1 MTQIKEIGK
10 RELLNKLFEGTGY
23 TNIAAGTMVQ
33 SVAPAAG
40 QPAAATG
47 QPTAAAGQPAA
58 AAGGS
63 VGFVTP
69 SGRQDTMV
77 DSFLWLEAI
86 DFNLVYTPL
95 KHLGYKIVLNAVGRL
110 FAKCSQLK
118 GLQFT
123 IGLSAR
129 FSVENIQ
136 ELWSGVVTAA
146 KEYGAEQLSLELNSS
161 LTGISI
167 AVASMGVQKQ
177 SVMEKIPPVAKNH
190 LICITGDLG
199 AAYLGLHVLE
209 RERVAFEKI
218 PQSEI
223 AKYKQPD
230 LSKYKYILSQYLGP
244 HFSPTLLQ
252 QWKEAKIYPSSG
264 YFITRGLAYTV
275 KRLCEESGLGA
286 KIFIT
291 KIPIASKTFEAA
303 EEFGIDAT
311 TSALNGVDDYK
322 FLFTI
327 PLEKHDELKREFP
340 AYDIIGHLCAPEAG
354 QTIIT
359 PDGASLEIKAQ
370 E

>member
-40 QPAAATG
+40 QPSAAAG
-47 QPTAAAGQPAA
+47 QPTAAAG
-58 AAGGS
+58 GS
-63 VGFVTP
+63 MGFVTP
-69 SGRQDTMV
+69 SGRQYTMV

-110 FAKCSQLK
+110 FAKCFQLK

-129 FSVENIQ
+129 FSVENVQ
-136 ELWSGVVTAA
+136 ELWSGVVAAA

-223 AKYKQPD
+223 A
-230 LSKYKYILSQYLGP
+230 KYKYILSQYLGP

-311 TSALNGVDDYK
+311 TSALNGGDDYK

>member
-1 MTQIKEIGK
+1 MTAIKDIGK
-10 RELLNKLFEGTGY
+10 AELLGKLFEGTGY
-23 TNIAAGTMVQ
+23 TNSTSGFTTPAGSLYTM
-33 SVAPAAG
+33 
-40 QPAAATG
+40 T
-47 QPTAAAGQPAA
+47 
-58 AAGGS
+58 
-63 VGFVTP
+63 
-69 SGRQDTMV
+69 

-110 FAKCSQLK
+110 YAKCYRLK

-129 FSVENIQ
+129 FSAENVE
-136 ELWSGVVTAA
+136 ELWTGIVAAA
-146 KEYGAEQLSLELNSS
+146 KEYGAESLSLELNAS
-161 LTGISI
+161 LTGMAI
-167 AVASMGVQKQ
+167 AVASMGVQKK
-177 SVMEKIPPVAKNH
+177 SVMEKIPEVAKNH

-218 PQSEI
+218 SPKEMPN
-223 AKYKQPD
+223 YKQPD

-244 HFSPTLLQ
+244 HFSPDMLE
-252 QWKEAKIYPSSG
+252 QWREAKIYPSAG

-275 KRLCEESGLGA
+275 KRLCAEHGLGA

-291 KIPIASKTFEAA
+291 KVPIASKTFEAA

-311 TSALNGVDDYK
+311 TSALNGGDDYK

-327 PLEKHDELKREFP
+327 PLEKHEELKKEFP

-354 QTIIT
+354 QTLIT
-359 PDGASLEIKAQ
+359 PDGASLELRAQ